1 MKMKQIRA
9 LLMLGP
15 FLILGLAA
23 IALIG
28 VAVASVLW
36 VNGLFDDVYTLV
48 ERRNQ
53 YQRAESS
60 LLQLQVI
67 SRQTV
72 MIALYGEPEE
82 VEALLTIK
90 EASLET
96 INESLEE
103 LNLLAF
109 EDVDY
114 ENIAQI

>member
-1 MKMKQIRA
+1 MTMKQLRA

-23 IALIG
+23 VALIG
-28 VAVASVLW
+28 VAVASVFL
-36 VNGLFDDVYTLV
+36 VNDYFDDVYTLV

-53 YQRAESS
+53 YQRVESS

-82 VEALLTIK
+82 VEPLLTIK
-90 EASLET
+90 ESSVAT
-96 INESLEE
+96 IDEAVVALNE
-103 LNLLAF
+103 LAY
-109 EDVDY
+109 ED
-114 ENIAQI
+114 